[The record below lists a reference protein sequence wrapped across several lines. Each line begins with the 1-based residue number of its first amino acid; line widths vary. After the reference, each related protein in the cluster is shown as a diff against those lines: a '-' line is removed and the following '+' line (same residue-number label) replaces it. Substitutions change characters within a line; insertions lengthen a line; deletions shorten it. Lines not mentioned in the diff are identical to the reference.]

1 MLNRRVNRLE
11 ATVWQRVKARFDAMS
26 EEEVIAWLDGY
37 CGVAAR
43 EWVLSYMDTLPAEEL
58 AELATPP
65 DPYNPAQQRFSQ
77 AWERW
82 LETQP

>member
-1 MLNRRVNRLE
+1 
-11 ATVWQRVKARFDAMS
+11 
-26 EEEVIAWLDGY
+26 
-37 CGVAAR
+37 
-43 EWVLSYMDTLPAEEL
+43 MDTLPPEEL